1 MDQLAVVKV
10 LDSVVD
16 SLDIPESY
24 YQRASDRHHSIADW
38 LCRPE
43 SKLAKYSPHVT
54 PQGSFRYGTVVRPL
68 HRDAEYDLDN
78 VVTLQMQKTDKTQS
92 ELKLLFGE
100 ELKDYARAHSML
112 TPLEEKPR
120 CWRLHYADEVSFHL
134 DSLPCVAEQPAIVQA
149 IMAQGVPFELARRA
163 VAITDQRHPNYL
175 VLSNDWLISN
185 PRGFARWF
193 EERTRAFAQSRIR
206 ALVEMKQFASVEDVP
221 PYEWKTPLQRS
232 IQLLKRHRDV
242 MFRETPE
249 LAPISMIITNLATH
263 AYAGEADIYEAVTG
277 IVARMRNFI
286 SPVYPRVPNPTAPS
300 EDYADKWSKNPLLE
314 NNFLLWHTQVQQ
326 DLARLHAFTRD
337 GIERDIRDRFDVQ
350 LTRDQLSH
358 ISNPLPARAAAAAVA
373 PSVFVPSAPKPWG
386 K

>member
-1 MDQLAVVKV
+1 MDQLAVVKI

-24 YQRASDRHHSIADW
+24 YQRASDRHHSIAEW

-54 PQGSFRYGTVVRPL
+54 PQGSFRYGTVVRPI
-68 HRDAEYDLDN
+68 HADAEYDLDN

-92 ELKLLFGE
+92 ELKHLFGD
-100 ELKDYARAHSML
+100 ELKAYAKAHSML
-112 TPLEEKPR
+112 RPLEEKPR

-134 DSLPCVAEQPAIVQA
+134 DTLPCVAEETSVIQGLI
-149 IMAQGVPFELARRA
+149 AQGVPFQLAKRA

-175 VLSNDWLISN
+175 SLSKDWLVSN
-185 PRGFARWF
+185 PRGFAHWF
-193 EERTRAFAQSRIR
+193 EERTRVFAQSRLR
-206 ALVEMKQFASVEDVP
+206 ALVEMRMFASVEDVP

-242 MFRETPE
+242 MFRDTPE

-263 AYAGEADIYEAVTG
+263 AYLGEGDIYEAVTG

-300 EDYADKWSKNPLLE
+300 EDYADKWNKNPLLE
-314 NNFLLWHTQVQQ
+314 RSFLVWHTQLQQ
-326 DLARLHAFTRD
+326 DLARLHTFTRD
-337 GIERDIRDRFDVQ
+337 GVEHEIRNRFDVQ

-358 ISNPLPARAAAAAVA
+358 ISTPLPLKAAASVT
-373 PSVFVPSAPKPWG
+373 PSIFVPSAPKPWG

>member
-1 MDQLAVVKV
+1 MDKLAVVKV
-10 LDSVVD
+10 LDNVVD
-16 SLDIPESY
+16 SVDIPESY

-54 PQGSFRYGTVVRPL
+54 PQGSFRYGTVVRPI
-68 HRDAEYDLDN
+68 HNEAEYDLDN

-92 ELKLLFGE
+92 DLKLLFGE
-100 ELKDYARAHSML
+100 ELKAYARANGML
-112 TPLEEKPR
+112 SPLEEKPR
-120 CWRLHYADEVSFHL
+120 CWRLHYTDEVSFHL
-134 DSLPCVAEQPAIVQA
+134 DSLPCVAEEPAVVQA
-149 IMAQGVPFELARRA
+149 IVAQGVPFELARRA
-163 VAITDQRHPNYL
+163 VAITDKRHPNYL
-175 VLSNDWLISN
+175 VLSRDWLISN

-193 EERTRAFAQSRIR
+193 EQRTRVFAQPRLR
-206 ALVEMKQFASVEDVP
+206 ALVEMKKFASVEDVP

-263 AYAGEADIYEAVTG
+263 AYSGEDDIYEAVTG
-277 IVARMRNFI
+277 IVARMRKFI

-314 NNFLLWHTQVQQ
+314 QNFLLWHSQVKQ
-326 DLARLHAFTRD
+326 DLARLHTLTRD
-337 GIERDIRDRFDVQ
+337 GIDREIRGRFDVQ

-358 ISNPLPARAAAAAVA
+358 ISNPLPATAAAVA
-373 PSVFVPSAPKPWG
+373 PTVFVPSAPTPWG

>member
-1 MDQLAVVKV
+1 MYKLAVVKV

-38 LCRPE
+38 LCRPA

-54 PQGSFRYGTVVRPL
+54 PQGSFRYGTVVRPI
-68 HRDAEYDLDN
+68 HHEAEYDLDN

-100 ELKDYARAHSML
+100 ELKAYASAHGMSS
-112 TPLEEKPR
+112 PLEEKPR

-134 DSLPCVAEQPAIVQA
+134 DSLPCVAEEPAVVQA
-149 IMAQGVPFELARRA
+149 IISQGVPFELAKRA
-163 VAITDQRHPNYL
+163 VAITDQRHPNYQL
-175 VLSNDWLISN
+175 LSRDWLISN

-193 EERTRAFAQSRIR
+193 EERTRVFAQPRLR
-206 ALVEMKQFASVEDVP
+206 ALVEMRKFASVEDVP

-263 AYAGEADIYEAVTG
+263 AYSGEDDIYEAVTG

-314 NNFLLWHTQVQQ
+314 QNFLLWHSQVQQ
-326 DLARLHAFTRD
+326 DLARFHTLTRD
-337 GIERDIRDRFDVQ
+337 GMDREIRGRFDVQ

-358 ISNPLPARAAAAAVA
+358 ISNPLSPISAAVA
-373 PSVFVPSAPKPWG
+373 PTVFVPSAPKPWG

>member
-1 MDQLAVVKV
+1 MDKLAVVKV
-10 LDSVVD
+10 LDNVVD

-24 YQRASDRHHSIADW
+24 YQRASDRHHSIAEW

-54 PQGSFRYGTVVRPL
+54 PQGSFRYGTVVRPI
-68 HRDAEYDLDN
+68 HHEAEYDLDN
-78 VVTLQMQKTDKTQS
+78 VVTLQMSKVDKTQS

-100 ELKDYARAHSML
+100 ELKAYAKAHGML
-112 TPLEEKPR
+112 SPLEEKSR

-134 DSLPCVAEQPAIVQA
+134 DSLPCVAEEPAVVQA
-149 IMAQGVPFELARRA
+149 IVAQGVPFELAKRA

-175 VLSNDWLISN
+175 VLSKDWLISN

-193 EERTRAFAQSRIR
+193 EERTRVFAQPRLR
-206 ALVEMKQFASVEDVP
+206 ALVEMKKFASVEDVP

-242 MFRETPE
+242 MFQDTPE

-263 AYAGEADIYEAVTG
+263 AYSGEADIYDAVTG
-277 IVARMRNFI
+277 IVSRMRNFI
-286 SPVYPRVPNPTAPS
+286 NPVYPRVPNPTAPS
-300 EDYADKWSKNPLLE
+300 EDYADKWRKNPLLE
-314 NNFLLWHTQVQQ
+314 QNFLLWHSQVQQ
-326 DLARLHAFTRD
+326 DLARLHALTRD
-337 GIERDIRDRFDVQ
+337 GMDREIRGRFDVQ

-358 ISNPLPARAAAAAVA
+358 ISNPIPATAAAVA
-373 PSVFVPSAPKPWG
+373 PTVFVPSAPKPWG

>member
-1 MDQLAVVKV
+1 MDKFAVVKV
-10 LDSVVD
+10 LDSIVD
-16 SLDIPESY
+16 SLDIAESY
-24 YQRASDRHHSIADW
+24 YQRASDRHHYIADW

-54 PQGSFRYGTVVRPL
+54 PQGSFRYGTVVRPI
-68 HRDAEYDLDN
+68 HHEAEYDLDN

-92 ELKLLFGE
+92 ELKQLFEE
-100 ELKDYARAHSML
+100 ELKAYARAHGML
-112 TPLEEKPR
+112 SPLEEKPR

-134 DSLPCVAEQPAIVQA
+134 DSLPCVAEEPAVVQA
-149 IMAQGVPFELARRA
+149 IIAQGVPFELAKRA

-175 VLSNDWLISN
+175 AISRDWLVSN

-193 EERTRAFAQSRIR
+193 EERTRVFAQPRLR
-206 ALVEMKQFASVEDVP
+206 ALVEMRKFASVEDVP

-242 MFRETPE
+242 MFQETPE

-263 AYAGEADIYEAVTG
+263 AYSGEDDIYEAVTG

-286 SPVYPRVPNPTAPS
+286 SPVYPRVPNPAAPS

-314 NNFLLWHTQVQQ
+314 KNFLLWHSQVQQ
-326 DLARLHAFTRD
+326 DLARLHTLTRD
-337 GIERDIRDRFDVQ
+337 GMDREIRGRFDVQ

-358 ISNPLPARAAAAAVA
+358 ISNPLPATAAAVA
-373 PSVFVPSAPKPWG
+373 PTVLVPSAPKPWG